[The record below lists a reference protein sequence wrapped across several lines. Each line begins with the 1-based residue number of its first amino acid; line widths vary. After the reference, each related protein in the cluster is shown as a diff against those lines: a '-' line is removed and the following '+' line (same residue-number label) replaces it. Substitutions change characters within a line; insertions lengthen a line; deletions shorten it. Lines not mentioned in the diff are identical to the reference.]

1 MLGLKL
7 YTDMYL
13 KDDQISLFIVGYI
26 KRTNIEEQKSLLT
39 CLLNW
44 KRNIDIDSDPHLN
57 LLNVK
62 VIVPTV
68 VV

>member
-26 KRTNIEEQKSLLT
+26 KRTNIEEQKSLLP
-39 CLLNW
+39 LKLGENHW
-44 KRNIDIDSDPHLN
+44 
-57 LLNVK
+57 
-62 VIVPTV
+62 
-68 VV
+68 

>member
-44 KRNIDIDSDPHLN
+44 KRNIDIDSVPHLN
-57 LLNVK
+57 LLNAK
-62 VIVPTV
+62 VIVPV
-68 VV
+68 VVV

>member
-44 KRNIDIDSDPHLN
+44 KRNIDIDSVSHLN
-57 LLNVK
+57 LLNAK
-62 VIVPTV
+62 VIVPV
-68 VV
+68 V